1 MNLQHFVNKITTIR
15 NNNFLDDA
23 LYIPPIRMCN
33 MTHFAP
39 VDLSSLKV
47 TVTELKASACCLDP
61 LPASFFKSVFSRLV
75 EATLQLVNC
84 CLQSGVFPS
93 ALKTAVM
100 KPLLKKHNLD
110 PLTLSNY

>member
-15 NNNFLDDA
+15 NNNLLDDA

-39 VDLSSLKV
+39 
-47 TVTELKASACCLDP
+47 ELKASACCLDP
-61 LPASFFKSVFSRLV
+61 LPTSFFKSVSRLD
-75 EATLQLVNC
+75 EATLQTVNC